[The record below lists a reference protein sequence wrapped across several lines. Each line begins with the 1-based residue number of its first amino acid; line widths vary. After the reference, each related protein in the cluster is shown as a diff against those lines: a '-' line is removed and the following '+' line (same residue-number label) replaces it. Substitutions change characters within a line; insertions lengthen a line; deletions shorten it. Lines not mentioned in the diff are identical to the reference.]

1 MFVSLISCN
10 LWVGNYTSQS
20 NYFPI
25 IRVLGWRA
33 LTNSNRKNT
42 FNWNVSGSDSDL
54 LCVNH
59 LYTSQTHSS
68 TDDWSTLHFK
78 QWKFSNDRV
87 NCIRCTNESLIWG
100 WGLEI
105 QNFVVDAVS
114 IYLSHSLSLSCSLC
128 SVVLFRWIFE
138 SCVNLSRFRINLNR
152 IYDEENESRVQFVQ
166 REPTKIKEGWWCY
179 QWCRFGFFLLL
190 HKRKPFSHL
199 ACGFRFHFD

>member
-1 MFVSLISCN
+1 MEIFEFHFVN
-10 LWVGNYTSQS
+10 
-20 NYFPI
+20 
-25 IRVLGWRA
+25 
-33 LTNSNRKNT
+33 
-42 FNWNVSGSDSDL
+42 
-54 LCVNH
+54 
-59 LYTSQTHSS
+59 
-68 TDDWSTLHFK
+68 
-78 QWKFSNDRV
+78 FSNDRV

-138 SCVNLSRFRINLNR
+138 SCVNLSRFRINLKR

-179 QWCRFGFFLLL
+179 QWCRFGFFYFFISANLFLISL
-190 HKRKPFSHL
+190 VVSDSISIKSFEMEQWCVKHSVHREFSVSSDWGEIMKITKNLNSKLKRAGYK
-199 ACGFRFHFD
+199 